1 MIDLISASAFPA
13 SDYMRTMIQ
22 YLGLFSFYFGIVP
35 RVAQGIDQRDAA
47 RHRNGTA
54 LTRVRRYE
62 LAREVGMLKLETVAR
77 DSTKIAHVCGS
88 GQASTR
94 MPLLL

>member
-13 SDYMRTMIQ
+13 DDYMRTKIQ
-22 YLGLFSFYFGIVP
+22 YLTLFSSYFGIVP
-35 RVAQGIDQRDAA
+35 RVAQGIDQPDAA

-62 LAREVGMLKLETVAR
+62 LAREAGMLKLETVAR
-77 DSTKIAHVCGS
+77 DGTKIAHVCGS
-88 GQASTR
+88 GQASTC